1 MDINECL
8 SQLASADLTTAL
20 KYISFIDG
28 YFKENENIDE
38 KFVHDLIQCLGHRI
52 WYVRSK
58 LFNLFRDHQ
67 DKVYPYLSDYL
78 SDENVDIQFWAIQIY
93 CTVSKEYY
101 DYAKNEKD
109 SAKSKKYLK
118 FVDRNVKRLIS
129 IYPDIAEANQLIILS
144 GLAKISYIKLISF
157 FAEQLKSP
165 TWVIRNESAKGLIE
179 IGDSSVPAMKKLI
192 MDGTKDQCY
201 WAFRVLGTLL
211 GEKSLDPFYR
221 VIQSTDYAD
230 EVRVYALAGIKQ
242 IGGEAIIPYLIRCL
256 SSDLWVIRAQA
267 SETLIGFRGSVTDNL
282 LLCLGAKDQNVRYWA
297 LKTLSEVVS
306 EEDISKIE
314 PFVSQK
320 DQELRFYTITALK
333 KIASHRAVEVIASCF
348 NDDAWLIRKHAADCL
363 IEIGEAS
370 VRPLMNL
377 LKESQEDD
385 EIIFWAVQVLSS
397 LKIETVIPAL
407 VQFLSSENKNFR
419 LYAVRGIGQIPTESA
434 LHQMMKVFNNDL
446 WVVRQE
452 SFRVLQRLNKTE
464 VYKVALSYMNHE
476 EDSIHFWCS
485 KLIKESEFIGA
496 VALSEEFERLDTA
509 EIFKM
514 CVCLDDLQSRY
525 LDELLMSPTASVQ
538 ALLKLVSD
546 PFKLK
551 EGSKAPIHSS
561 TASNT
566 VQSQNTVVNEVISSS
581 SANLFHFDDSNYQK
595 YEASLDE
602 ILKKMVLL
610 GGSDL
615 HIKVGQSPMVRINGK
630 IQSTSLPR
638 LTANQIKD
646 LFRNSFSVFH
656 QRKFCDD
663 LQLDCSYTTDE
674 SARFRV
680 NLYYT
685 HLGIEAAFRHVK
697 SHIPS
702 FQDLG
707 LPHDIFEKLSSY
719 ESGLVLIT
727 GVTGSG
733 KTSSLASIIG
743 AINQREQ
750 KHIITIEDPVEFIHQ
765 SKKCIISHRELGEHV
780 SSFVEGIRGCLRE
793 DPDIVLVG
801 EMRDTETVKAV
812 LKLAGTGHMVY
823 STFHTSSAPQTI
835 EQLIQYF
842 PPDERQNICAQLTFC
857 LKAVVSQILVEDTQ
871 ALSRVPVLEIMTGN
885 NAVKNMIREGKTEQL
900 YSVMQTSSADG
911 MITRDKY
918 LKQLYQS
925 RKISRDTYELHLQD
939 KTEAFK

>member
-1 MDINECL
+1 MNINECL
-8 SQLASADLTTAL
+8 SNLASANLTQAL
-20 KYISFIDG
+20 DSIIFIDD
-28 YFKENENIDE
+28 YFKENDDVDE
-38 KFVHDLIQCLGHRI
+38 KHVHSLIQCLGHRI
-52 WYVRSK
+52 WCVRSK

-67 DKVYPYLSDYL
+67 DKFYPYLSDYL

-101 DYAKNEKD
+101 DYAQNENENQ
-109 SAKSKKYLK
+109 KSKKYLK
-118 FVDRNVKRLIS
+118 FVDRNVKRLIAV
-129 IYPDIAEANQLIILS
+129 YPDITEANQLIILS
-144 GLAKISYIKLISF
+144 GLSKIKYTKLISF
-157 FAEQLKSP
+157 FAEQLKSS
-165 TWVIRNESAKGLIE
+165 TWIIRNESAKGLIE
-179 IGDSSVPAMKKLI
+179 IGSASVPSMKKLI
-192 MDGTKDQCY
+192 LEGSKDQCY

-221 VIQSTDYAD
+221 VIQSSDYSD
-230 EVRVYALAGIKQ
+230 EVRVYALAGVKQ
-242 IGGEAIIPYLIRCL
+242 IGGEGIIPYLIRCL

-267 SETLIGFRGSVTDNL
+267 SETLIGFQGSVTDNL
-282 LLCLGAKDQNVRYWA
+282 LLCLSSKDQNVRYWA

-363 IEIGEAS
+363 TEIGEAS

-377 LKESQEDD
+377 LKQSQDND
-385 EIIFWAVQVLSS
+385 ETIFWTIQVLSS
-397 LKIETVIPAL
+397 LKTETVIPAL

-434 LHQMMKVFNNDL
+434 MHQMMKVFSNNL

-452 SFRVLQRLNKTE
+452 AYRVLQRLNQAK
-464 VYKVALSYMNHE
+464 VYKVALSYINHE

-485 KLIKESEFIGA
+485 KLIKESVFIGA
-496 VALSEEFERLDTA
+496 VALSEEFEQLSFS
-509 EIFKM
+509 EVNKM
-514 CVCLDDLQSRY
+514 CVSLDDLQERY
-525 LDELLMSPTASVQ
+525 LAEFLMSPTASITS
-538 ALLKLVSD
+538 LLKLVSD

-551 EGSKAPIHSS
+551 EGSKAAIHTAVSS
-561 TASNT
+561 NVAQSHVA
-566 VQSQNTVVNEVISSS
+566 VQTEVVSSS
-581 SANLFHFDDSNYQK
+581 NINLFHFDDNNYEK
-595 YEASLDE
+595 YKFKLDA
-602 ILKKMVLL
+602 ILDKMVLL

-615 HIKVGQSPMVRINGK
+615 HIKVGQSPMVRVNGK
-630 IQSTSLPR
+630 IQSTNLPD
-638 LTANQIKD
+638 LSANQIKD

-656 QRKFCDD
+656 QKKFCDD
-663 LQLDCSYTTDE
+663 LQLDCSYTTKGLD
-674 SARFRV
+674 RFRV

-697 SHIPS
+697 SQIPT

-707 LPHDIFEKLSSY
+707 LPYEIFENLSSY

-750 KHIITIEDPVEFIHQ
+750 KHIITIEDPVEFIHK

-780 SSFVEGIRGCLRE
+780 NSFVDGIRGCLRE

-857 LKAVVSQILVEDTQ
+857 LKAVVSQILVEDAQ

-900 YSVMQTSSADG
+900 YSVMQTSSGDG

-918 LKQLYQS
+918 LKQLYQQ
-925 RKISRDTYELHLQD
+925 RKISREIYELHLQD
-939 KTEAFK
+939 KTQAYN

>member
-1 MDINECL
+1 MNIDECL
-8 SQLASADLTTAL
+8 SQLESADLNDSL
-20 KYISFIDG
+20 KYLASIDSFFQD
-28 YFKENENIDE
+28 NEDIDE
-38 KFVHDLIQCLGHRI
+38 KHVHALIQCLGHKI

-78 SDENVDIQFWAIQIY
+78 SDDNVDIQFWAIQIY
-93 CTVSKEYY
+93 CTVSQEYFE
-101 DYAKNEKD
+101 YAQNEKD
-109 SAKSKKYLK
+109 TTKSKKYLK

-129 IYPDIAEANQLIILS
+129 VYPEIAEANQLIILS
-144 GLAKISYIKLISF
+144 GLSKISYSKLISF
-157 FAEQLKSP
+157 FAEQLKSN

-179 IGDSSVPAMKKLI
+179 IGDASVPSMKKLI
-192 MDGTKDQCY
+192 LEGTKDQCY

-267 SETLIGFRGSVTDNL
+267 SETLIGFQGSVTDNL
-282 LLCLGAKDQNVRYWA
+282 LQCLAAKDQNVRYWA

-333 KIASHRAVEVIASCF
+333 KIGSHRAVEVIASCF

-377 LKESQEDD
+377 LKLSQDND
-385 EIIFWAVQVLSS
+385 ETIFWAVQVLSS

-407 VQFLSSENKNFR
+407 VQFLSSDNKNFR

-434 LHQMMKVFNNDL
+434 LHQMMKVFSNDL

-452 SFRVLQRLNKTE
+452 AFRVLQRLNDFHVFKI
-464 VYKVALSYMNHE
+464 ALSYINY
-476 EDSIHFWCS
+476 EDDSVYFWCS
-485 KLIKESEFIGA
+485 KLIKESNYIGA
-496 VALSEEFERLDTA
+496 VALSEEFEKLDTS
-509 EIFKM
+509 EIKKLS
-514 CVCLDDLQSRY
+514 VL
-525 LDELLMSPTASVQ
+525 LDELQDRYLEDLLSSPTASI
-538 ALLKLVSD
+538 ATLTKLATD

-551 EGSKAPIHSS
+551 DASKAVVHSPVTPSVVPYQPIP
-561 TASNT
+561 TQDLQSNP
-566 VQSQNTVVNEVISSS
+566 
-581 SANLFHFDDSNYQK
+581 SANLFHFEDNNYQK
-595 YEASLDE
+595 YDSSLDE
-602 ILKKMVLL
+602 ILDKMVLL

-615 HIKVGQSPMVRINGK
+615 HIKVGQPPMVRVNGK
-630 IQSTSLPR
+630 IQSTSLPVISV
-638 LTANQIKD
+638 NQIKD

-663 LQLDCSYTTDE
+663 LQLDCSYTSEGLD
-674 SARFRV
+674 RFRV

-697 SHIPS
+697 SVIPS

-707 LPHDIFEKLSSY
+707 LPYESFEMLSSY
-719 ESGLVLIT
+719 QSGLVLIT

-750 KHIITIEDPVEFIHQ
+750 KHIITIEDPVEFIHK

-780 SSFVEGIRGCLRE
+780 GTFVDGIRGCLRE

-857 LKAVVSQILVEDTQ
+857 LKAVVSQTLVEDSK
-871 ALSRVPVLEIMTGN
+871 ALSRVPVLEIMTAN

-900 YSVMQTSSADG
+900 YSVMQTSSGDG

-918 LKQLYQS
+918 LKQLYQQ
-925 RKISRDTYELHLQD
+925 RRISRETYELNLQD
-939 KTEAFK
+939 KTQAFN